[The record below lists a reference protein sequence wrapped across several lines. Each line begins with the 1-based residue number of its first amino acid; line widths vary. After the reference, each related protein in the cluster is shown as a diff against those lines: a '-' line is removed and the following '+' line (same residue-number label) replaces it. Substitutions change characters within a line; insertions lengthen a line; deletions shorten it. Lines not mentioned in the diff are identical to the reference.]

1 MPKQTIAA
9 PKKTGN
15 TMTEVTEAPLVSD
28 VKRAMMPSLW
38 IMLGSCLIFSL
49 GLFLLLG
56 GNYPI
61 ESRHLILPS
70 IGFSLSGGL
79 GLIAATLGLI
89 SFFKRRGGET
99 LVVLEED
106 SRALESRHGS
116 AFWIA
121 FAAALGLFLE
131 LMLVRMHGNSVQ
143 LFAYYK
149 NVSLMSCFLGLG
161 IGYSLNKSKP
171 LTLAFFLPM
180 VSLELLF
187 LNVMRWADL
196 SYLLRNPAKEQAT
209 FEIYLANTI
218 ADFMISLGFIVTV
231 FVFNTLVFV
240 PLGQLASQLMSKKSS
255 LYCYSWNL
263 VGSLAGI
270 VLFALLSFL
279 WMPPAMWMA
288 ISALGVLLFLRKEKS
303 LIPSVFAA
311 CFAVGMLAMPVRA
324 FLFQP
329 LKYDIYSP
337 YQILTVNLDHS
348 WPKILAN
355 NTWLQQIVNLKP
367 EMVRTYPDQLGPIA
381 AAYGL
386 PYRYQPNPGNVL
398 IVGSGTG
405 NDIAAAIRGGA
416 KDIDAVEIDPGIIQ
430 IGSSMH
436 PEHPYSHSQVHII
449 NDDARHYIR
458 HCKKKYDLIIYGYLD
473 STSTLTA
480 NSGGVR
486 MDSYVW
492 TEEGFKEA
500 RALLKPDGIVC
511 CTVCILPELTHKV
524 FRMLEQ
530 AFDGRQAIV
539 YNTKWDSGY
548 TFILGNKEIK
558 ALPDEDLSGAIV
570 GTAAVSKESGSAEKD
585 ASSTAANKGPGSAE
599 NKESGSAEDNG
610 ASSDGVSAE
619 GKGSTTLG
627 QSNGAATKQNVVPFK
642 DLTKDY
648 IANKEPVDIAT
659 DDWPFLWMFKR
670 SYPVSYALVIGLLT
684 IISVF
689 MVKKFLPAK
698 GTESTN
704 DESGKFSWP
713 CFFLGAGFMLVET
726 KGITELALVWGST
739 WFVTSIVVAAVIIL
753 AFLANLVVSKTGKT
767 PTVLSYI
774 CLFLTLAAGFALSY
788 YNINFKSL
796 GGDLERIVMTLL
808 LTSPLFFSGLAFSSE
823 LKKSGSISIALS
835 SNLLGGMLG
844 GFVEYNSLFF
854 GYRSL
859 YLFALAMYV
868 LALIAS
874 LKSST
879 PTAPE
884 S

>member
-1 MPKQTIAA
+1 
-9 PKKTGN
+9 
-15 TMTEVTEAPLVSD
+15 MTEEPIVKD
-28 VKRAMMPSLW
+28 VKRAMMPSVW
-38 IMLGSCLIFSL
+38 IMFWSCVIFSS
-49 GLFLLLG
+49 GLFILLLTQ
-56 GNYPI
+56 
-61 ESRHLILPS
+61 SKTLLTS
-70 IGFSLSGGL
+70 ITSVGFSLSGGL
-79 GLIAATLGLI
+79 LLIFATLGLV
-89 SFFKRRGGET
+89 SLFKRKNVSEQVIGALKDDT
-99 LVVLEED
+99 A
-106 SRALESRHGS
+106 ALESRQGS

-131 LMLVRMHGNSVQ
+131 LMIVRMHGNSVQ

-161 IGYSLNKSKP
+161 IGYSLEKSRP
-171 LTLAFFLPM
+171 LTLAFFLPLI
-180 VSLELLF
+180 SLQLLF
-187 LNVMRWADL
+187 LNIMRWSDL
-196 SYLLRNPAKEQAT
+196 SYLLRNPTHEQAT
-209 FEIYLANTI
+209 FEIYMASTA

-231 FVFNTLVFV
+231 FVFNTIAFI

-263 VGSLAGI
+263 IGSLGGVA
-270 VLFALLSFL
+270 LFAILSFL
-279 WMPPAMWMA
+279 WMPPAIWMA
-288 ISALGVLLFLRKEKS
+288 IAAAGVLLFLRRERS
-303 LIPSVFAA
+303 LLPSVFASV
-311 CFAVGMLAMPVRA
+311 FAVGLLAMPVRS

-337 YQILTVNLDHS
+337 YQVLTVNLDHS

-386 PYRYQPNPGNVL
+386 PYRYKPAPDNVL

-416 KDIDAVEIDPGIIQ
+416 KDVDAVEIDPGIIQ

-436 PEHPYSHSQVHII
+436 PEHPYARPQVHII

-458 HCKKKYDLIIYGYLD
+458 HCKKRYDLIIYGYLD

-500 RALLKPDGIVC
+500 RALLKPDGMVC

-524 FRMLEQ
+524 FRMLQE
-530 AFDGRQAIV
+530 AFDGQTPIV
-539 YNTKWDSGY
+539 YNTIWDSGF
-548 TFILGNKEIK
+548 TFILGNKQIK
-558 ALPDEDLSGAIV
+558 ALPDSDLSGASSLASFREDGGSIKLAE
-570 GTAAVSKESGSAEKD
+570 TAADKPVNSADKPVNSAD
-585 ASSTAANKGPGSAE
+585 KPVNSADKPVNSTDKPAN
-599 NKESGSAEDNG
+599 
-610 ASSDGVSAE
+610 
-619 GKGSTTLG
+619 STDKLAN
-627 QSNGAATKQNVVPFK
+627 SNGAGQSSVQTKYVVPFK
-642 DLTKDY
+642 DLTPSY
-648 IANKEPVDIAT
+648 IADKSPVDIAT

-670 SYPVSYALVIGLLT
+670 SYPLTYAAVIGLLT
-684 IISVF
+684 VISVF
-689 MVKKFLPAK
+689 LVKRFLPAK
-698 GTESTN
+698 SESSPGAAT
-704 DESGKFSWP
+704 FSWP

-753 AFLANLVVSKTGKT
+753 AFLANMIVSKTEKT
-767 PTVLSYI
+767 PTTLSYL
-774 CLFLTLAAGFALSY
+774 CLFLTLAGGFALSY
-788 YNINFKSL
+788 FHVDFKAL
-796 GGDLERIVMTLL
+796 GADLERIVMTIL
-808 LTSPLFFSGLAFSSE
+808 LTLPLFFSGFAFSSE
-823 LKKSGSISIALS
+823 LKKSGAIGVALS

-859 YLFALAMYV
+859 YIFALLMYV
-868 LALIAS
+868 CAMI
-874 LKSST
+874 SSVKQK
-879 PTAPE
+879 PQISSTAPE
-884 S
+884 ATSDETSVPSN